1 MDGNDGAGTLECAQ
15 DSVDITAVMMGSGS
29 WTKEGGDPID
39 GPDPE
44 VVSLGSA
51 TAALD
56 AIGIDWAVLTD
67 INFPVDYEDA
77 WPSCALPVDSF
88 TVTRFN
94 GNLNAPSS
102 VCGQGVL
109 IVTGDFL
116 AAQGFQWEGIL
127 LAGYIVN
134 TFNDYRI
141 DGLVVGGL
149 DGMGTATAFNNDTH
163 IDYHR
168 CYAFE
173 AGKRLSHFEPVGG
186 TWWEEM

>member
-1 MDGNDGAGTLECAQ
+1 M
-15 DSVDITAVMMGSGS
+15 
-29 WTKEGGDPID
+29 
-39 GPDPE
+39 
-44 VVSLGSA
+44 
-51 TAALD
+51 
-56 AIGIDWAVLTD
+56 
-67 INFPVDYEDA
+67 
-77 WPSCALPVDSF
+77 
-88 TVTRFN
+88 TRFN
-94 GNLNAPSS
+94 GNLNTPAAP
-102 VCGQGVL
+102 CGRGVL
-109 IVTGDFL
+109 IVTGNFL
-116 AAQGFQWEGIL
+116 GAEGFQWEGIL

-168 CYAFE
+168 CNAFD